1 MLRVGDNEAAKALRS
16 QFFVTNEEN
25 LPARLNVP
33 PLPPHVTHPT

>member
-25 LPARLNVP
+25 LPARLNA
-33 PLPPHVTHPT
+33 PPHVTHLT